1 MPSQNSIYLSS
12 HQYRPK
18 AQSCTIALGTALTLM
33 LVGCASGFRPAQT
46 VPDMAIPANWSEAA
60 APAGAA
66 ANTTSLAQWWERFND
81 PVLGNLVTQALQ
93 ANTSIGSA
101 RAALQQSRALRDVQA
116 AGLLPG
122 LGASVSAQRSK
133 SGGSEATNSF
143 SAGID
148 ASWEPDVFGGRRSA
162 VNASEA
168 DARAAE
174 TTLADVQVSMAAEVA
189 LAYMQLRGQQA
200 QLTIARNSLASQSE
214 TLQITDWRAQAGLIT
229 SLEVEQAR
237 TATEQTRAQIPVLEA
252 NIAKTQHSLAVLAG
266 QTPDTLQALVDS
278 PLPVPQAAEDLALS
292 IPAQTLRQRPDV
304 RTAEHRISAALA
316 RVSVADAARYPSF
329 SIRGSLGL
337 NALTLGALT
346 NGASVASSLLGSI
359 SVPLFDGGAARAQ
372 VQAQEAALEQARV
385 GYQAIVLTALQ
396 DVEDALVALR
406 GDRERLVHLQQAA
419 TAAANADLLA
429 RDRYSSGLIDFQIVL
444 QTQRS
449 LLTLQ
454 DSVASASTD
463 ISSDHVRL
471 YKALGGGWHSDASA
485 AASTPNVTGYD
496 APTHQITRTS
506 TP

>member
-1 MPSQNSIYLSS
+1 MAVPTSWSS
-12 HQYRPK
+12 
-18 AQSCTIALGTALTLM
+18 A
-33 LVGCASGFRPAQT
+33 ASPAS
-46 VPDMAIPANWSEAA
+46 A
-60 APAGAA
+60 
-66 ANTTSLAQWWERFND
+66 TSLAQWWQRFND
-81 PVLGNLVTQALQ
+81 PLLTTLVTQALQ
-93 ANTSIGSA
+93 ANTSIRSA
-101 RAALQQSRALRDVQA
+101 QAALQQSRALRDVQA

-133 SGGSEATNSF
+133 SGGSEANNSF
-143 SAGID
+143 SAGMD
-148 ASWEPDVFGGRRSA
+148 ASWEPDVFGGKRSA

-237 TATEQTRAQIPVLEA
+237 TATEQTRAQIPILEA
-252 NIAKTQHSLAVLAG
+252 NIAKTQHSLAVLTG

-316 RVSVADAARYPSF
+316 RVSAAEAARYPSF

-359 SVPLFDGGAARAQ
+359 SIPLFDGGAARAQ
-372 VQAQEAALEQARV
+372 VQAQEAALEQARI
-385 GYQAIVLTALQ
+385 GYQSVVLTALKE
-396 DVEDALVALR
+396 VEDALVALR
-406 GDRERLVHLQQAA
+406 GDRERLTHLQDAA

-429 RDRYSSGLIDFQIVL
+429 QNRYSSGLIDFQIVL
-444 QTQRS
+444 QTQRT
-449 LLTLQ
+449 LLTVQ
-454 DSVASASTD
+454 DSLASASAD
-463 ISSDHVRL
+463 ISADHVRL
-471 YKALGGGWHSDASA
+471 YKALGGGW
-485 AASTPNVTGYD
+485 Y
-496 APTHQITRTS
+496 
-506 TP
+506 